1 MEEEFENP
9 ELATGADAAARNRVK
24 ILMLQKDVSQVQI
37 VNKYKFDKGDVS
49 KVVHGKR
56 RTRAIQE
63 AIARELQM
71 TVEDVFGGAH

>member
-1 MEEEFENP
+1 MEEIMSQE
-9 ELATGADAAARNRVK
+9 AIDRNRVK
-24 ILMLQKDVSQVQI
+24 ILMLQKDISQVSI

-63 AIARELQM
+63 AIAQELGM
-71 TVEDVFGGAH
+71 PVTDVFGAGE

>member
-1 MEEEFENP
+1 MDENSTN
-9 ELATGADAAARNRVK
+9 EMMAGAIDRNRVK
-24 ILMLQKDVSQVQI
+24 ILMLQRDVSQVHI

-63 AIARELQM
+63 AIASELGM
-71 TVEDVFGGAH
+71 SVDEVFG